1 MTHKTEAA
9 YKAVFTTINESVM
22 NLQSFTTFM
31 TDYERAMR
39 NALSSVIPNAIA
51 TSCWFHFVQACKRY
65 VQKTQ
70 ELKEFINQNDENG
83 KAGKE
88 LYRRL
93 LCLPLL
99 HSSKIKDA
107 FESIKKQAFGLNRKA
122 FERFLNY
129 YNNQWIKKVISI
141 LLSITSCF
149 LVVKIVVFFVTK

>member
-9 YKAVFTTINESVM
+9 YTAVFTTINESVM
-22 NLQSFTTFM
+22 NLQSFTMFM

-39 NALSSVIPNAIA
+39 NALSSVIPNATA

-65 VQKTQ
+65 LQKIQ
-70 ELKEFINQNDENG
+70 ELKELLNQNDESG

-107 FESIKKQAFGLNRKA
+107 FECIKKQAYGLNRKA

-141 LLSITSCF
+141 KLSQLLLF
-149 LVVKIVVFFVTK
+149 L